1 VAEEG
6 RGEGLKKLA
15 AIVDEKVRPA
25 LRAHGGGIEL
35 VELAAGG
42 ILKVKLTGACAG
54 CPGAQETLAGVVAAA
69 LKEAAPEVKEI
80 VPVYEA
86 DEDLIRQALAILR
99 RGREGR
105 DG

>member
-1 VAEEG
+1 VE
-6 RGEGLKKLA
+6 KLA
-15 AIVDEKVRPA
+15 AIINEKVRPA

-35 VELAAGG
+35 VELADGG
-42 ILKVKLTGACAG
+42 ILKVRLTGACAG
-54 CPGAQETLAGVVAAA
+54 CPGARETLAGLVADA
-69 LKEAAPEVKEI
+69 LREAAPEVREI
-80 VPVYEA
+80 VPVYET